1 MNEVVDDTNDASNY
15 NDRGHDDNHA
25 IAKLGKNGNLIYT
38 CMLWCAVLRHSML
51 LLLLLT
57 VTVVISG
64 EWLRDQQTMED
75 TITILQQEGW
85 MV

>member
-1 MNEVVDDTNDASNY
+1 MVDDSSDTGYVDK
-15 NDRGHDDNHA
+15 GHDDNHA
-25 IAKLGKNGNLIYT
+25 IAKLGLFVWCLLCGNEIHGD
-38 CMLWCAVLRHSML
+38 V
-51 LLLLLT
+51 
-57 VTVVISG
+57 G